1 MNNKLLKRKQNNI
14 KKVIILLDTET
25 RSSGFEE
32 KSLWSVVYSLWSNL

>member
-14 KKVIILLDTET
+14 KKVTISPDTET
-25 RSSGFEE
+25 RGSGFGE